1 MQYIIHVKLHFDQKL
16 GKYTLTAFHNVTSH
30 ELLIAL
36 KLQFVAYGIN
46 RLIASTKLLL
56 IIIIIIIIVLTS
68 FFHASTG
75 QTVFPPMRPFHLVL
89 SCAHDAFRPWE
100 RRSHLTHSPHV
111 FLPLPFF
118 FCPATSKSLQ
128 ADTQSRLSFRSR

>member
-1 MQYIIHVKLHFDQKL
+1 MSWRRILVSPPSELVTGRRASPVQNLPQQPPIGICAVAKKSDPCLHGQLPD
-16 GKYTLTAFHNVTSH
+16 
-30 ELLIAL
+30 
-36 KLQFVAYGIN
+36 
-46 RLIASTKLLL
+46 RL

-75 QTVFPPMRPFHLVL
+75 QTVFPPMRLFHLVL
-89 SCAHDAFRPWE
+89 SCAHDAFRPCE
-100 RRSHLTHSPHV
+100 RRSYLTHSPHV

-128 ADTQSRLSFRSR
+128 ADTQSCLSFRSR